1 MISFSSLN
9 GFLSSF
15 FMILVSEI
23 GDKTFFI
30 ACLMAMRYNRFT
42 VYFGAL
48 SALAVMTILSAF
60 LGFIIPRL
68 ISVHTTKLVS
78 GVLFFF
84 FAVKILYGELRRE
97 NETSQDDMEEAAE
110 ALRASEHECIET
122 PRSKL
127 LVCWNMCSSPVFVE
141 AFVLTFLA
149 EWGDRSQIATIILAA
164 VRDPYTVS
172 AGAIAGHA
180 ICTGMA
186 VIGGSMISNC
196 VSSRTIGIA
205 GGLLFFLFGVVTV
218 LEVVIDNESSSSLL
232 HSSSLSPSSH
242 HQK

>member
-15 FMILVSEI
+15 LMILVSEI

-30 ACLMAMRYNRFT
+30 ACLMAMQYNRFT
-42 VYFGAL
+42 VYLGAL

-68 ISVHTTKLVS
+68 ISVHTTKLIS
-78 GVLFFF
+78 GALFFF
-84 FAVKILYGELRRE
+84 FAVKTLYSELSRE
-97 NETSQDDMEEAAE
+97 SEPSQDDMEEAAE
-110 ALRASEHECIET
+110 ALRASEQECIET
-122 PRSKL
+122 SRSKL
-127 LVCWNMCSSPVFVE
+127 LMCWNTCTSPVFAE

-186 VIGGSMISNC
+186 VIGGSMISTY

-205 GGLLFFLFGVVTV
+205 GGLLFFLFGIATI
-218 LEVVIDNESSSSLL
+218 LEAVIDNESSSILL
-232 HSSSLSPSSH
+232 PSSSLSPSSN
-242 HQK
+242 KK

>member
-1 MISFSSLN
+1 M
-9 GFLSSF
+9 
-15 FMILVSEI
+15 
-23 GDKTFFI
+23 
-30 ACLMAMRYNRFT
+30 
-42 VYFGAL
+42 
-48 SALAVMTILSAF
+48 
-60 LGFIIPRL
+60 
-68 ISVHTTKLVS
+68 
-78 GVLFFF
+78 
-84 FAVKILYGELRRE
+84 
-97 NETSQDDMEEAAE
+97 
-110 ALRASEHECIET
+110 
-122 PRSKL
+122 
-127 LVCWNMCSSPVFVE
+127 
-141 AFVLTFLA
+141 
-149 EWGDRSQIATIILAA
+149 
-164 VRDPYTVS
+164 S